1 MAKVE
6 FDNSQPIYQQ
16 LMDVWRRKIVS
27 GRWQLGERV
36 PSVRDL
42 AAEYGVNPNTVQRAL
57 AELEREELL
66 FSNRTVGRLV
76 TTDENLLLQ
85 VREQLAK
92 ALIKQFVTEARGLQL
107 NDNQLLKQVAA
118 ALEEKEEA

>member
-118 ALEEKEEA
+118 ALEAKEEA

>member
-66 FSNRTVGRLV
+66 FSNRTLGRLV

-118 ALEEKEEA
+118 ALEAKEEA

>member
-6 FDNSQPIYQQ
+6 FDTSQPIYQQ

-66 FSNRTVGRLV
+66 FSNRTLGRLV

-118 ALEEKEEA
+118 ALEAKEEA

>member
-92 ALIKQFVTEARGLQL
+92 ALIKQFVTEAQGLQL

-118 ALEEKEEA
+118 ALEAKEEA